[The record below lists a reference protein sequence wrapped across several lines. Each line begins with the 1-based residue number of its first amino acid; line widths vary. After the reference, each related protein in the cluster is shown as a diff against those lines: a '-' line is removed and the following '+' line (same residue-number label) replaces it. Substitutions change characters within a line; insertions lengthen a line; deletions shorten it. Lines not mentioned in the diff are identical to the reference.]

1 MASELRE
8 VWRIRCPHLQD
19 KIIVSAEYAESER
32 ARLDAG
38 GWNPTLERLPLLM
51 PEAAAVLDRAC
62 KLQDLADATGV
73 DMEDDLFAASWG
85 SFSRAVL
92 AYIEARGTS
101 HDTGQ

>member
-8 VWRIRCPHLQD
+8 VWVMRQSDGEIATITTEDPSG
-19 KIIVSAEYAESER
+19 SATR
-32 ARLDAG
+32 RH
-38 GWNPTLERLPLLM
+38 TVERLALLT

-85 SFSRAVL
+85 AFSRAVL
-92 AYIEARGTS
+92 AYQETRGS
-101 HDTGQ
+101 DAN